1 MRQRHGNHTF
11 SFVPDELQTKQFD
24 RLERTQRETN
34 DRLGKVEDA
43 VGRVVEVL
51 EAHSRHFE
59 RMEEALFGISDRM
72 DRLTSA
78 IVRGRTSD
86 LARLEAVERRVRG
99 IEAKAGRR
107 RKKEPRR

>member
-1 MRQRHGNHTF
+1 MTRAAAILCRN
-11 SFVPDELQTKQFD
+11 VPDELQTRRFD
-24 RLERTQRETN
+24 RLEKVQRETN
-34 DRLGKVEDA
+34 ERLGKVEDA

-59 RMEEALFGISDRM
+59 RMEDVLLGISERM

-86 LARLEAVERRVRG
+86 LARLDAVEKRVRNV
-99 IEAKAGRR
+99 EATIRRR
-107 RKKEPRR
+107 RKR

>member
-1 MRQRHGNHTF
+1 MVRVAAILCRI
-11 SFVPDELQTKQFD
+11 VPDELQTRRFD
-24 RLERTQRETN
+24 RLEKVQRETN
-34 DRLGKVEDA
+34 ERLGKVEDA

-59 RMEEALFGISDRM
+59 RMEDALLGISERM

-86 LARLEAVERRVRG
+86 LARLDAVEKRVRNV
-99 IEAKAGRR
+99 EATGRRR
-107 RKKEPRR
+107 RKK

>member
-1 MRQRHGNHTF
+1 M
-11 SFVPDELQTKQFD
+11 VQTSETACGGRSCGLLRRRFD
-24 RLERTQRETN
+24 RLERGQRETN

-59 RMEEALFGISDRM
+59 RMEDALIGISDRM

-78 IVRGRTSD
+78 IVRGRTAD
-86 LARLEAVERRVRG
+86 LARLDAVERRFRS
-99 IEAKAGRR
+99 IETASRRR
-107 RKKEPRR
+107 RKK